1 LKFDPG
7 RILKLT
13 GEIRRAM
20 NNLQE
25 LGNLSQRE
33 FLADK
38 HKVSSAKYNLIIAIE
53 GIVDICN
60 HLISQNRLPA
70 PDDYADAIKIMK
82 EAGAFEHEFAET
94 LTRMVR
100 FRNRLVHL
108 YWEVDD
114 AMVYDLARTRID
126 DIDNFLHRL
135 SSLLDQAEK

>member
-1 LKFDPG
+1 
-7 RILKLT
+7 
-13 GEIRRAM
+13 
-20 NNLQE
+20 
-25 LGNLSQRE
+25 
-33 FLADK
+33 
-38 HKVSSAKYNLIIAIE
+38 
-53 GIVDICN
+53 
-60 HLISQNRLPA
+60 
-70 PDDYADAIKIMK
+70 MK

-114 AMVYDLARTRID
+114 AIVYDLARTRID

>member
-1 LKFDPG
+1 MKFDPG

>member
-1 LKFDPG
+1 
-7 RILKLT
+7 
-13 GEIRRAM
+13 M

-70 PDDYADAIKIMK
+70 PEDYADAIKIMK

-114 AMVYDLARTRID
+114 AIVYDLARTRID